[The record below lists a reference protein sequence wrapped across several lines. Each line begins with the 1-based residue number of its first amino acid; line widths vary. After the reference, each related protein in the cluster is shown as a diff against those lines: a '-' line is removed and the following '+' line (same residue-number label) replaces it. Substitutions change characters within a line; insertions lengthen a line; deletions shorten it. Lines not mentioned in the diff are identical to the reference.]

1 MSETESEIV
10 DREVKRIST
19 LREISLE
26 WKCEDRLQVV
36 HSIALE
42 MKDND
47 LCKLTDRMER
57 LLILTGKS
65 AEFINK
71 NQAFVVAGYGKLIE

>member
-1 MSETESEIV
+1 MSKAEREII
-10 DREVKRIST
+10 DKEIKRISA
-19 LREISLE
+19 LKEISLE

-42 MKDND
+42 MKDGD
-47 LCKLTDRMER
+47 IAKLADQAER
-57 LLILTGKS
+57 LLVLTGKS

-71 NQAFVVAGYGKLIE
+71 NQAFVVAGYGELIE